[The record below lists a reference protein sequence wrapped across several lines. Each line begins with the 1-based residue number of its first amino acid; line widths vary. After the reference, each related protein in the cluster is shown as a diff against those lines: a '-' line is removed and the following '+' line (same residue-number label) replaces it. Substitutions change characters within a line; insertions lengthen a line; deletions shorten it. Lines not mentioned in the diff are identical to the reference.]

1 MRRVSSLQPQRLG
14 RGGKEEGDEEF
25 STQRSVSISR
35 VRVEVGGQKLY
46 KRKKN
51 IKDTSRKKQ
60 QTFFDSLFSKLKS
73 FAKVTLSSREGGNL
87 YPSTRLNGSG
97 FSSGKG
103 KRGSESDAFNEN
115 VYDKSESEVATS
127 EYGDKMYLGSK
138 SHIGL
143 HSYSDQHKLVN
154 SDSNVSRK
162 EKILDGK
169 PSSND
174 GIVVIEQESA
184 SDNVTDTRDRRR
196 SKEARGR
203 SLWGMGRGS
212 ERHRLEEESEGD
224 RKSEEESNFSFSNKI
239 TVNKNPMA
247 IEKEAN
253 IILEQES
260 RVYLLKFSNIIIAV
274 GIFITIAVGRVYGI
288 LTRTSIIA
296 LHCLNNQTMHT
307 LS

>member
-1 MRRVSSLQPQRLG
+1 
-14 RGGKEEGDEEF
+14 
-25 STQRSVSISR
+25 
-35 VRVEVGGQKLY
+35 
-46 KRKKN
+46 
-51 IKDTSRKKQ
+51 
-60 QTFFDSLFSKLKS
+60 
-73 FAKVTLSSREGGNL
+73 
-87 YPSTRLNGSG
+87 
-97 FSSGKG
+97 
-103 KRGSESDAFNEN
+103 
-115 VYDKSESEVATS
+115 
-127 EYGDKMYLGSK
+127 
-138 SHIGL
+138 
-143 HSYSDQHKLVN
+143 
-154 SDSNVSRK
+154 
-162 EKILDGK
+162 
-169 PSSND
+169 
-174 GIVVIEQESA
+174 
-184 SDNVTDTRDRRR
+184 
-196 SKEARGR
+196 
-203 SLWGMGRGS
+203 MGRGS